1 MNIRIQH
8 NLLFASASLVFSG
21 NRLTCKNV
29 LIDTGSVGTVFSV
42 DRVFEI
48 GIRPEPNDAV
58 RELRGIGGTE
68 FVFIKQVDKLSLGN
82 FQMTDFE
89 IEIGAMDYGI
99 DIDGII
105 GLNFLLQA
113 KAKIDLERLALY

>member
-1 MNIRIQH
+1 M
-8 NLLFASASLVFSG
+8 
-21 NRLTCKNV
+21 CENV

-42 DRVFEI
+42 DRVVEI
-48 GIRPEPNDAV
+48 GIHPEPNDGV
-58 RELRGIGGTE
+58 RELLGIGGTE

-89 IEIGAMDYGI
+89 IEVGAMDYGI